1 MTSYEL
7 RIYDAVPGRMPDLC
21 SRFRDHTLG
30 LFMEH
35 GIESLGYWIDAQNA
49 NRLVYLLRH
58 SDAEASWAAFKA
70 DERWLSVKAA
80 SEESGPLTTNISSMF
95 LTPTAFSSMQ

>member
-21 SRFRDHTLG
+21 ARFRDHTLG
-30 LFMEH
+30 LFREH
-35 GIESLGYWIDAQNA
+35 GIESLGYWIDAEEE

-58 SDAEASWAAFKA
+58 SDAEANWAAFKV
-70 DERWLSVKAA
+70 DERWLSAKAA
-80 SEESGPLTTNISSMF
+80 SEENGPLTTGITSVY
-95 LTPTAFSSMQ
+95 LTPTEFSAMQ